1 MSKITREDAQV
12 EELIK
17 VCFAEAYHFLKAE
30 GRKTTTRNADIV
42 PHYRPEDDAKDAIP
56 PLVNKK
62 QRLEDWLRST
72 FKMKRVVTNETNIPN
87 QDEVDD
93 DCDYDDNGI
102 MDPYVTVRVEDIES
116 IDGKTDKSGMPFGK
130 CALTLRN
137 GDDLF
142 GSWREG
148 RRSATKYIKKKIIQ
162 NDKGGAGKQLGSEA
176 GSHSGYPP
184 DKGSLHQG

>member
-30 GRKTTTRNADIV
+30 WRKTTTRNADIV
-42 PHYRPEDDAKDAIP
+42 PHYRSKDDAKDAIP
-56 PLVNKK
+56 PLKNKK
-62 QRLEDWLRST
+62 QRLEDWLCST
-72 FKMKRVVTNETNIPN
+72 FKMKRVVTTNEPK
-87 QDEVDD
+87 DEVGD
-93 DCDYDDNGI
+93 DCSNDVHGI

-116 IDGKTDKSGMPFGK
+116 IDGKTDKSGLPFGK

-142 GSWREG
+142 GSWRDG
-148 RRSATKYIKKKIIQ
+148 RRSAKNI
-162 NDKGGAGKQLGSEA
+162 
-176 GSHSGYPP
+176 
-184 DKGSLHQG
+184 

>member
-1 MSKITREDAQV
+1 MSKITREDALV

-30 GRKTTTRNADIV
+30 WRKTTTRNADNV
-42 PHYRPEDDAKDAIP
+42 PHYRPQDDAKDAIP
-56 PLVNKK
+56 PLENKK

-72 FKMKRVVTNETNIPN
+72 IKMKRVVTNEPH
-87 QDEVDD
+87 QDEVED
-93 DCDYDDNGI
+93 DCHNDDHGI
-102 MDPYVTVRVEDIES
+102 MDPYDTVRVEDIKS

-148 RRSATKYIKKKIIQ
+148 RRSAKKYI
-162 NDKGGAGKQLGSEA
+162 
-176 GSHSGYPP
+176 
-184 DKGSLHQG
+184 

>member
-56 PLVNKK
+56 PLENKK

-93 DCDYDDNGI
+93 DSDNNDDHGI

-116 IDGKTDKSGMPFGK
+116 IDGKTDKSGRPFGK
-130 CALTLRN
+130 GALTLRN

-148 RRSATKYIKKKIIQ
+148 RRSATKYKRYKKNNTK
-162 NDKGGAGKQLGSEA
+162 
-176 GSHSGYPP
+176 
-184 DKGSLHQG
+184 